1 MRQKIMALTLS
12 LSMLATFPAA
22 AFAADHTKPGSDKS
36 LKIGQTFMLDGV
48 TVPEHTV
55 LLDQQLIDVNK
66 DGVLDMAY
74 VVGTR
79 EDNKSA
85 YSLDINLIVVDGKTA
100 KIMNANIIGF
110 DGYMPYINF
119 AGDFNGDK
127 ANDIMLTADTGGSG
141 GYITSRIVSF
151 YNNTPK
157 VILSDNLRVK
167 GNLATFNSLDPID
180 TNGDGIYELL
190 GEERL
195 TGDSNAETIGYVN
208 TTLAYRNGEFTA
220 TNQTKTK
227 EALSTIHTSPAQ
239 DFMYVIPASW
249 DGIVHVE
256 KLNQAKL
263 DKMKHGGIYSERIL
277 YTPGQTKGAKASD
290 EMVLSITK
298 YTKKEWAAIAKGPNN
313 GVIVGTQNDKV
324 YVIETPQ
331 SNPYPSGSKEARIFN
346 DLVSYIPTFNRMFN
360 VTTPT
365 LAKPDK
371 TYSIAKPI
379 TAHKTTTS
387 KALGTLMPQIVT
399 IRNEKLDTKGN
410 KWYQIQDAKFGEIW
424 FQVPK

>member
-12 LSMLATFPAA
+12 LSILATFPAA
-22 AFAADHTKPGSDKS
+22 AFAADHTQSGSDNPP
-36 LKIGQTFMLDGV
+36 KIGQTFSLDGV
-48 TVPEHTV
+48 TVPENTV
-55 LLDQQLIDVNK
+55 LLDQQKIDVNK
-66 DGVLDMAY
+66 DGVLDTAY

-79 EDNKSA
+79 EDKESPF
-85 YSLDINLIVVDGKTA
+85 SQDINLIVVDGKTS
-100 KIMNANIIGF
+100 KIMNANLIGF

-157 VILSDNLRVK
+157 VILSDNLRIK
-167 GNLATFNSLDPID
+167 GNLATFNSLDPFD

-208 TTLAYRNGEFTA
+208 TTLSYRNGEFTVMKQA
-220 TNQTKTK
+220 KTK
-227 EALSTIHTSPAQ
+227 DALSSIHTSPAQ

-249 DGIVHVE
+249 EGIVDIE

-263 DKMKHGGIYSERIL
+263 DKIKHGGVYSERIM
-277 YTPGQTKGAKASD
+277 YTPRGSKAND
-290 EMVLSITK
+290 EMILSITK
-298 YTKKEWAAIAKGPNN
+298 YTKKEWASLAKSQNKG

-331 SNPYPSGSKEARIFN
+331 SNPYPNGSKEARIFN
-346 DLVSYIPTFNRMFN
+346 DLVSYIPTFNRMFS

-365 LAKPDK
+365 FSKPDK
-371 TYSIAKPI
+371 TFSITKPI

-399 IRNEKLDTKGN
+399 INNEKLDTKGN
-410 KWYQIQDAKFGEIW
+410 KWYQIRDAKFGEIW